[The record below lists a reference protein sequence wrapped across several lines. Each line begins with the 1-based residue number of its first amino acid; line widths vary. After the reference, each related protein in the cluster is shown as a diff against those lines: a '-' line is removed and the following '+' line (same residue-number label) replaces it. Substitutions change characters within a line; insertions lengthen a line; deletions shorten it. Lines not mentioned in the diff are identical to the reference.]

1 MQKIIQKLR
10 PLICPFEPLLAHL
23 RPGSH
28 VLDVGCGTGS
38 LLLQATQK
46 GLVREALGID
56 VSEAA
61 LAQARQAWAQLRPAD
76 GSANLVFEK
85 RMSAA
90 ELEGTWATV
99 MMIDVIH
106 HVPPSEQQAFVR
118 AAMHRV
124 QVGGRFI
131 YKDMCRRPF
140 WKAGMNRLHDLV
152 MARQWIHYVPM
163 EHVLGW
169 AQEEG
174 LTCVHRANYSRVWY
188 GHELTV
194 FERVA

>member
-10 PLICPFEPLLAHL
+10 PLICPFEPLLTQM
-23 RPGSH
+23 RPGSR

-38 LLLQATQK
+38 LLLQATQN
-46 GLVREALGID
+46 GLVREGVGID

-61 LAQARQAWAQLRPAD
+61 LAQARLAWGQLKPAD
-76 GSANLVFEK
+76 GSVNLVFEK

-90 ELEGTWATV
+90 ELDGAWETV

-106 HVPPSEQQAFVR
+106 HVPPAQQQNFVK
-118 AAMHRV
+118 AAMQRV
-124 QVGGRFI
+124 EVGGRFI

-152 MARQWIHYVPM
+152 MARQWIHYVPS
-163 EHVLGW
+163 EHVLDW

-188 GHELTV
+188 GHELMV
-194 FERVA
+194 FKRVA